1 MSHEAINAIKKIMT
15 IFQASEGGIK
25 EKETKK
31 VTFQKTLEL

>member
-1 MSHEAINAIKKIMT
+1 MTQPMGEIAHIVHIHIN
-15 IFQASEGGIK
+15 SEGGIK